1 MKKLL
6 LCLAIAGLL
15 HGCASQTVNSR
26 HNNTDAA
33 TANTRH
39 SAAPTAEDAKA
50 FIRGVEAALEPALEK
65 SARTAWLQ
73 ANFINYDSTW
83 LAAKSGEEMTAMA
96 VAMANEAK
104 KFNHVKVDPVT
115 RRKLEMIKL
124 GLTIPAPSDAK
135 KNAELAQ
142 IAAQLTSMYGTGKYC
157 KADGKCYTL
166 NDLEAIMTHSRNPD
180 ELLDAWAGW
189 RTISPPM
196 RPKYQRMVALANEG
210 AQELGYAD
218 TGAMWRLK
226 YDMPPNE
233 FSAELD
239 RLWTQVK
246 PLYDALQCHVRAR
259 LSEQYGQDVVGTDG
273 KIPAH
278 LLGNMW
284 AQSWSNIYD
293 LVKPENEG
301 TPVDVTALLEKNHY
315 DAIKMVKTGEG
326 FFTSLGF
333 EPLPETFWQRSLFTK
348 PRDREVVCHASAWDL
363 DNKDDLRIKMCIK
376 TDEEDFV
383 TIHHELGHNF
393 YQRAYKNQPIIF
405 REGANDGFH
414 EAIGDTIALSITP
427 EYLKKIGLL
436 DKVPESNSDLGMLM
450 KMALDKVAFLPF
462 GLMIDQWRWKVFN
475 GEISPKQYN
484 AGWWAL
490 REKYQGV
497 KPPLPRSEKDFD
509 PGAKYHIP
517 ANTPYTRYFLAHIL
531 EFQLHRELCKAAGFA
546 GELHKCSIFGSA
558 EAGDKLKRML
568 ELGASRP
575 WQDALEI
582 GANSREMD
590 ATAILDYFAPL
601 KTWLDEQNAGR
612 DCGW

>member
-1 MKKLL
+1 MKRILL
-6 LCLAIAGLL
+6 SLALAASFT
-15 HGCASQTVNSR
+15 GCASHTAHQASDKT
-26 HNNTDAA
+26 A
-33 TANTRH
+33 TTSHAQ
-39 SAAPTAEDAKA
+39 PTADDARA
-50 FIRGVEAALEPALEK
+50 FIRGVEDALEPALEK

-73 ANFINYDSTW
+73 ANFINFDSTW

-104 KFNHVKVDPVT
+104 KFNGVTVDPVT

-124 GLTIPAPSDAK
+124 GLTIPAPVDAK

-142 IAAQLTSMYGTGKYC
+142 IQAELTSMYGTGKYC
-157 KADGKCYTL
+157 KPGGKCYTL
-166 NDLEAIMTHSRNPD
+166 NELEDIMTHSRNP
-180 ELLDAWAGW
+180 EQLKDAWVGW

-210 AQELGYAD
+210 ARELGYAD

-226 YDMPPNE
+226 YDMPPEE

-239 RLWTQVK
+239 RLWNQVK
-246 PLYDALQCHVRAR
+246 PLYDALQCHVRSK
-259 LSEQYGQDVVGTDG
+259 LTEKYGQQVVGSDG

-284 AQSWSNIYD
+284 AQSWGNIYD
-293 LVKPENEG
+293 LVKPEKEG
-301 TPVDVTALLEKNHY
+301 TPVDVTALIKAHNY

-333 EPLPETFWQRSLFTK
+333 APLPETFWQRSLFTK

-436 DKVPESNSDLGMLM
+436 DKVPESDSDLGMLM

-475 GEISPKQYN
+475 GEISPQQYN

-497 KPPLPRSEKDFD
+497 KPPVARSEKDFD

-531 EFQLHRELCKAAGFA
+531 EFQLHRELCKAAGYQ
-546 GELHKCSIFGSA
+546 GQLHKCSIYGSSA
-558 EAGDKLKRML
+558 AGDKLKRML

-575 WQDALEI
+575 WQEALEI
-582 GANSREMD
+582 GANSRDMD

-601 KTWLDEQNAGR
+601 KAWLDEQNKGR

>member
-1 MKKLL
+1 MNKMLIS
-6 LCLAIAGLL
+6 LCLSGLL
-15 HGCASQTVNSR
+15 TACAS
-26 HNNTDAA
+26 NTPHSGQKDSA
-33 TANTRH
+33 TTPSPEAR
-39 SAAPTAEDAKA
+39 PTAEDARA
-50 FIRGVEAALEPALEK
+50 FIRGVEETLEPALEK

-83 LAAKSGEEMTAMA
+83 LAAKSGETITAMA

-124 GLTIPAPSDAK
+124 GLTIPAPSDAE

-142 IAAQLTSMYGTGKYC
+142 IKAQLTSMYGTGKYC
-157 KADGKCYTL
+157 KANGTCYTL
-166 NDLEAIMTHSRNPD
+166 NDLEAIMTRSRNPD

-196 RPKYQRMVALANEG
+196 RPKYQRMVELANEG

-226 YDMPPNE
+226 YDMPPDE

-239 RLWTQVK
+239 RLWGQVK
-246 PLYDALQCHVRAR
+246 PLYNALQCHVRHK
-259 LSEQYGQDVVGTDG
+259 LKEKYGEGVVGSDG

-284 AQSWSNIYD
+284 AQSWGNIYD

-301 TPVDVTALLEKNHY
+301 TPVDVTALLKKHNY

-348 PRDREVVCHASAWDL
+348 PRDREVVCHASAWNL

-436 DKVPESNSDLGMLM
+436 EEIPESDSDLGMLM

-475 GEISPKQYN
+475 GEISPEEYN

-490 REKYQGV
+490 RQKYQGV

-517 ANTPYTRYFLAHIL
+517 GNTPYTRYFLAHIL
-531 EFQLHRELCKAAGFA
+531 EFQFHRELCKAAGFE
-546 GELHKCSIFGSA
+546 GDLHKCSIFGSA

-568 ELGASRP
+568 QLGASRP

-601 KTWLDEQNAGR
+601 KAWLDEQNQGR
-612 DCGW
+612 DCGWE